1 MSRGEHVRA
10 KRTRYLFRDLFCVF
24 LRLVTKTMMLRTLV
38 VAECVQY
45 LLTSHF
51 VLSLASWSTMS
62 AQS

>member
-10 KRTRYLFRDLFCVF
+10 KRTHYLFRVHFCGF

-45 LLTSHF
+45 LLPTLYS
-51 VLSLASWSTMS
+51 VLRAGVP
-62 AQS
+62 